1 MSAQLAIAMAHAE
14 AMKVLAAEQAELNFV
29 HDELKN
35 MRVKLAEL
43 DAKKTSRRRGRA
55 LSTSNMSGM
64 LCQAC
69 EELDTTGLVDLSDE
83 VLWLLFLR
91 VDLRDVA
98 SLAAVSH
105 RFADV
110 LQSSAEN
117 VWRAHACI
125 RLGLDEDQVGAPLD
139 TCGGTLPSETTWR
152 KVLQAHWAPPPTSL
166 TSNAKE
172 HELTTNG
179 LTARFTGRLGGDR
192 AVRTDAPLPLCAP
205 FVAVRA
211 RAAPSGSAP
220 SSSARTLPP
229 PPVVSQVVLSD
240 TVYFEVSV
248 KDAPLNELAPSEP
261 SHAEPCVSVGLST
274 AAFKLHGKQC
284 GWDRHSLG
292 YHGDDGFIYESTGV
306 SHHRYGPRFGANDVV
321 GCGLHLP
328 TMQCFFTVNGRFL
341 GPAFGVQPRAP
352 HASAHHG
359 AIGPAFG
366 VQPRAPHASA
376 HHGASSVQPRALRTL
391 ASWPAAIPQGPVIDQ
406 AALTLLG
413 DAYGQVHLH
422 DLFPTVGIDSHQM
435 VQMNFGREQPFL
447 VDLER
452 TSRALSSKGR
462 VLGLTIALLITE
474 ASLSSSMPMIAAQA
488 EDDEDGEDEGE
499 GESGESYESGWGS
512 GESVD
517 EDDSEEEEGGGEDED
532 EEEGTAPMAA
542 VPSHLATLVSA
553 PPQ

>member
-1 MSAQLAIAMAHAE
+1 MSAQLAIARAYAE

-43 DAKKTSRRRGRA
+43 DVKKTSRRRGRA
-55 LSTSNMSGM
+55 LSTSNSNMSGM

-69 EELDTTGLVDLSDE
+69 QELDTTGLADLSDE
-83 VLWLLFLR
+83 VLWLLFSR

-110 LQSSAEN
+110 LQSSAES

-125 RLGLDEDQVGAPLD
+125 RLGLDEDQVGAPFD

-166 TSNAKE
+166 TSNSKE

-211 RAAPSGSAP
+211 CAAPSGSAP
-220 SSSARTLPP
+220 SSSARTLP

-248 KDAPLNELAPSEP
+248 KDAPPNEGAPSEP
-261 SHAEPCVSVGLST
+261 SHADPCVSVGLST
-274 AAFKLHGKQC
+274 AAFKLSGKQC

-292 YHGDDGFIYESTGV
+292 FHGDDGFLYESTGV

-341 GPAFGVQPRAP
+341 GPAFGVQPR
-352 HASAHHG
+352 S
-359 AIGPAFG
+359 
-366 VQPRAPHASA
+366 PHASA
-376 HHGASSVQPRALRTL
+376 HHGASSVQPRASRTL
-391 ASWPAAIPQGPVIDQ
+391 ASWPAAIPQGPVMDQ

-413 DAYGQVHLH
+413 DAYGQVYLH
-422 DLFPTVGIDSHQM
+422 DLFPTIGIDSHQM
-435 VQMNFGREQPFL
+435 VQINFGREQPFL

-452 TSRALSSKGR
+452 TSRSLSSKGR

-474 ASLSSSMPMIAAQA
+474 ASLSSSMPMIAAQPA
-488 EDDEDGEDEGE
+488 AQPAGATEQVVEYEDDEDDEDGEDEGE

-517 EDDSEEEEGGGEDED
+517 EDDGEEEEGGGEDED
-532 EEEGTAPMAA
+532 EEDGTAPMGA
-542 VPSHLATLVSA
+542 VPSPLATFVSA
-553 PPQ
+553 PPL